1 MQLTLKCLII
11 LITVEGNIQRNFHF
25 FIQLKDF
32 TKHTPL
38 TGKYGTTFSCLAR
51 YFKGIFISVKS
62 SVPFTVF
69 IEKGDIHFVFESV
82 IQPSIDGFSYG
93 YAVTFFRY
101 NHRLFDHL
109 FLVSYSKL
117 ELEFQYNHL

>member
-1 MQLTLKCLII
+1 MKFTHKSMIMI
-11 LITVEGNIQRNFHF
+11 ITVEGDIQGDFYL

-62 SVPFTVF
+62 SVPFSVF
-69 IEKGDIHFVFESV
+69 IVKGDIHFVFESV
-82 IQPSIDGFSYG
+82 VKVGIGGFSYA